1 MFSIGLSL
9 FDNAD
14 SKNKIIFSL
23 IGIYITYKKTG
34 LIDEYIKSVYNFF
47 VYFNKTKY
55 LNSLLFNTVTQIPH
69 YRNKLD
75 NEVFKVQ
82 KGIEES
88 TFKLESSIKNRID
101 TIPIRGIVPDF
112 IIEKMTENH
121 KGDLTFYNPSKLS
134 GTLYNLPTET
144 ETGLLK
150 NVIDIYYK
158 TNPLHSDIFPSLIT
172 MEKDIVKMTKS
183 LLNCPP
189 DKGFGTV
196 TTGGTESII
205 LALFGYREYSRKQ
218 KGITSP
224 EVVAP
229 STVHP
234 AFDKGC
240 YYLGIKLRKINVDRN
255 NQLDLEQLSW
265 TINQNTILLVGSLP
279 SFPHGLID
287 DIDVLNKYASEWN
300 IPIHV
305 DACLGGFVFPFLED
319 MPPYD
324 FRNIGVQSM
333 SIDTHKYGCCPKGSS
348 VLIFRDLYFFESCYF
363 IQSEWSGGIY
373 ATTNLT
379 GSRSGLNL
387 ALTWAMMAYNG
398 KEGYRNNAKQI
409 YKGLVRIKT
418 AFGNDSDVFVFGE
431 PRICVVGFGS
441 ETIDIYKVSSRMKR
455 KGWNLNELQ
464 NPPSFHLCIT
474 NCHTDE
480 IITQFIADLKTSLDK
495 VVSDKFNK
503 DYITTN
509 LEYTKFS
516 KEKGGLVD
524 NDTNQNQRQNG
535 DGKDEDKDE
544 DEDLVDNEESG
555 ASVYGT
561 TQKVPD
567 QSIVDDVVK
576 CYLNSIH

>member
-1 MFSIGLSL
+1 MFTLGLSL
-9 FDNAD
+9 FENTN
-14 SKNKIIFSL
+14 SKNKMLFSL

-34 LIDEYIKSVYNFF
+34 LIDEYVKSVYNFF

-55 LNSLLFNTVTQIPH
+55 LNSLLFNTVIQLPY

-88 TFKLESSIKNRID
+88 TQKLEDKIKNRIE
-101 TIPIRGIVPDF
+101 TIPSRGIVPNF

-121 KGDLTFYNPSKLS
+121 AGDLTFYNPSKLS

-144 ETGLLK
+144 EVNLLK

-205 LALFGYREYSRKQ
+205 LALFGYREYARKH
-218 KGITSP
+218 KGIISP

-240 YYLGIKLRKINVDRN
+240 YYLGIKLRKIDVSRDNEIN
-255 NQLDLEQLSW
+255 KEQLSW
-265 TINQNTILLVGSLP
+265 FINHNTILLVGSLP

-287 DIDVLNKYASEWN
+287 DIDLLSRYASEWN

-319 MPPYD
+319 MPPFD
-324 FRNIGVQSM
+324 FRNLGVQSI

-387 ALTWAMMAYNG
+387 ALTWAMMSYNG

-418 AFGNDSDVFVFGE
+418 AFGNDSDIFVFGD

-441 ETIDIYKVSSRMKR
+441 DTIDIYKVSSRMKR

-480 IITQFIADLKTSLDK
+480 IITQFIADLKTCLDK
-495 VVSDKFNK
+495 VVTAKFNK
-503 DYITTN
+503 QYVTSN
-509 LEYTKFS
+509 LEYSEFTRKRV
-516 KEKGGLVD
+516 GGVSEDVD
-524 NDTNQNQRQNG
+524 RNQDADTENI
-535 DGKDEDKDE
+535 E
-544 DEDLVDNEESG
+544 DEEASG